1 MLDVASRYKQV
12 QIQTSSPGEILLA
25 LYDGL
30 FRFLRGAQLCLE
42 RKQRARAGE
51 LISKSH
57 AIISELL
64 IALDPKHNPELC
76 QHLSGVYDF
85 CLDRLTQ
92 ANLKSDPILVAEV
105 IMVLSPIKEAW
116 EVAVPQAAR
125 EQTLPR

>member
-42 RKQRARAGE
+42 QKQRARAGE

>member
-12 QIQTSSPGEILLA
+12 QIQTSSPGDILLA

-30 FRFLRGAQLCLE
+30 FRFLRGAQVCLE
-42 RKQRARAGE
+42 QKQRARAGE

-76 QHLSGVYDF
+76 LHLSGVYDF

-92 ANLKSDPILVAEV
+92 ANLKSDPMLIAEV